1 MSNPLIDRIQAD
13 MISALKSR
21 NEKKLSALRMLKSSI
36 QLAMTE
42 KGRSK
47 ELTEDDVQALIRRA
61 VKQREEAS
69 ELYIKGG
76 ANERAEDELA
86 EAEILKGYLPAQIDD
101 TELEVLITSVI
112 KDTGA
117 SGPKDMGRV
126 MSRVMQ
132 EANGRADGKRV
143 KDSVT
148 RLLQAL
154 GA

>member
-117 SGPKDMGRV
+117 SGPKDMGSV
-126 MSRVMQ
+126 MSKVMQ

-143 KDSVT
+143 KDSVSK
-148 RLLQAL
+148 LLQAL

>member
-21 NEKKLSALRMLKSSI
+21 DEKKLSALRMLKSSI
-36 QLAMTE
+36 QLATTE

-101 TELEVLITSVI
+101 TELDVLITSVI